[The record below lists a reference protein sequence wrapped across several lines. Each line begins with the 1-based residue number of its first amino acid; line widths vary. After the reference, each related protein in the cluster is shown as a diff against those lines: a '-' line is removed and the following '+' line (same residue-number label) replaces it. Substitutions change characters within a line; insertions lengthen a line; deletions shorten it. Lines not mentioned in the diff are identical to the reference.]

1 MGAKSPVQE
10 QLESELKRLIVATL
24 KLEDTSPEEIDSEA
38 PLGVAGL
45 GLDSIDVL
53 EVAVAIHKRFGIR
66 TESDEEANRA
76 IFSNV
81 RALAEY
87 GRSVKGSDARMA
99 RLGWV
104 EAVHALGEVSHRL
117 EVIFGLQLWELLDDE
132 TAALAANAMLR
143 KAGLS
148 GEKMEREFGH
158 GRAAKVLRRALPAT
172 LTGARSP

>member
-81 RALAEY
+81 RALADATHAH
-87 GRSVKGSDARMA
+87 GGLLVLDCIASGTLWVDMRDLGVDVLLTAPQKGWSA
-99 RLGWV
+99 
-104 EAVHALGEVSHRL
+104 SPC
-117 EVIFGLQLWELLDDE
+117 
-132 TAALAANAMLR
+132 AALVMMRRPGAA
-143 KAGLS
+143 
-148 GEKMEREFGH
+148 
-158 GRAAKVLRRALPAT
+158 
-172 LTGARSP
+172 SPGMNDPE